1 MPLRLCTVLA
11 QSACTFKGDMQVG
24 TFKTRRLLLQLFPI
38 VIVTVYSQSL
48 HEELIDEL
56 HKHLYVRA
64 TAKKPNPLGTLHIVH
79 AEVAN
84 IVQVGDSNFIYP
96 SLPAIDS
103 QISSPIQGRKT
114 GTRTFITVPSN
125 NIVMCLFRIAVTRIG
140 KASSELAIKTFFH
153 NSVPKDSTHSRND

>member
-1 MPLRLCTVLA
+1 M
-11 QSACTFKGDMQVG
+11 
-24 TFKTRRLLLQLFPI
+24 FPI

-64 TAKKPNPLGTLHIVH
+64 TAKKPNPLGTLYTLRLQILFRSG
-79 AEVAN
+79 
-84 IVQVGDSNFIYP
+84 IQIFISP

-103 QISSPIQGRKT
+103 QSSPIQGRKT

-140 KASSELAIKTFFH
+140 KASSELSIKTFFH
-153 NSVPKDSTHSRND
+153 CVYNSVPKEHSAHTHKMVDAHTVCLYTFRLVNVYSSLCVFAFC